1 MPLNAVEIFGGAG
14 GLALGVSQA
23 GFDHLALVDVD
34 PWACETIKENQR
46 RGHKL
51 AKKWPLH
58 EVDVREFDYG
68 SITQETSL
76 LTAGLPCQPFS
87 FAGKG
92 KAHKDKRDMFSE
104 VVRAARELR
113 PKAIL
118 MENVKGLVRSAF
130 KEYFDYLLLAIG
142 SPGLA
147 RAQRETWRSH
157 FDSLQRDTSS
167 DDLKYDVHVH
177 TINAADYGVPQWRDR
192 VLIVAFRSDLS
203 VKWSLPPATHG
214 IDALLWAQL
223 KSGAYWKCH
232 GLDRQRPGRMSQ
244 RMASRI
250 DIVKGLTKK
259 PDSLERW
266 QTVRDAISDL
276 PKLRQG
282 QREETILNHFVNRG
296 ARSYSGHDG
305 SLIDEPAK
313 TIKAGIHGVP
323 GGENSLHLGGGR
335 IRYFSVRE
343 CARLQTFP
351 DDYFIAGSWSRAMR
365 QVGNAVPV
373 LLARTMAE
381 RIRTHLQSAIDQH
394 VINVRSQAV
403 PSQLSQRVRRA
414 G

>member
-1 MPLNAVEIFGGAG
+1 LNAVEIFGGAG
-14 GLALGVSQA
+14 GLALGVAQA

-46 RGHKL
+46 RGHAL

-58 EVDVREFDYG
+58 EVDIRKFDYA
-68 SITQETSL
+68 SITHEIDL

-92 KAHKDKRDMFSE
+92 KGHKDKRDMFSE

-118 MENVKGLVRSAF
+118 MENVRGLVRSAF
-130 KEYFDYLLLAIG
+130 KEYFEYLLLAIA

-147 RAQRETWRSH
+147 RAPHETWRSH
-157 FDSLQRDTSS
+157 FDSLQRDAST
-167 DDLKYDVHVH
+167 DNLKYDVHVH
-177 TINAADYGVPQWRDR
+177 TVNAADYGVPQWRDR
-192 VLIVAFRSDLS
+192 VLIVAFRSDLG

-223 KSGAYWKCH
+223 RSGEYWKHH
-232 GLDRQRPGRMSQ
+232 GLDRRRPSRMSR
-244 RMASRI
+244 RMASRVE
-250 DIVKGLTKK
+250 IVRALTRR
-259 PDSLERW
+259 PEGVRPW
-266 QTVRDAISDL
+266 RTVRDAVSDL

-282 QREETILNHFVNRG
+282 QREDKVLNHLVNRG
-296 ARSYSGHDG
+296 ARPYSGHDG

-323 GGENSLHLGGGR
+323 GGENSLYLGRGR

-351 DDYFIAGSWSRAMR
+351 DDYFIAGPWSRAMR

-373 LLARTMAE
+373 LLAKTMADQ
-381 RIRTHLQSAIDQH
+381 IRSHLESKRDRHSVSARAH
-394 VINVRSQAV
+394 VIPFRPPQH
-403 PSQLSQRVRRA
+403 LRRA